1 MIPVQIE
8 DAILAGHLASIPS
21 DGVSI
26 FTLGGS
32 EGPNGGEVR
41 GAILSATSLVASMR
55 ASHGLGILET
65 LILGQAYMAALLMAS
80 MLKGEDRLALRVDC
94 DGPARGLAVE
104 GRASTG
110 KDGRRRNEVRGC
122 LFENPIPVSGELS
135 SFDTA
140 PSIGTGSLAVT
151 RYLAGMPQPFTGSV
165 RLKTGRLAED
175 LSAYYLES
183 EQTKT
188 AFDLSIGFDHAGRAT
203 GAGAIFLQVLPGARD
218 EFVSRVEAALLGLPS
233 VGAWFQAGKKRA
245 ELLAAGFSSL
255 GLSILG
261 EGNAAFSCDCSRESF
276 ASFIAASSDETLR
289 DFSEH
294 GPWPLVTTCHN
305 CSSSYSFAKEE
316 LEAMAAR
323 RGLVPR
329 GEL

>member
-1 MIPVQIE
+1 MTLRGIRTYHRGMIPVQIE

-122 LFENPIPVSGELS
+122 LFENPIPVSIGREAGQGV
-135 SFDTA
+135 A
-140 PSIGTGSLAVT
+140 PSA
-151 RYLAGMPQPFTGSV
+151 
-165 RLKTGRLAED
+165 RLR
-175 LSAYYLES
+175 
-183 EQTKT
+183 
-188 AFDLSIGFDHAGRAT
+188 
-203 GAGAIFLQVLPGARD
+203 
-218 EFVSRVEAALLGLPS
+218 LLG
-233 VGAWFQAGKKRA
+233 Q
-245 ELLAAGFSSL
+245 E
-255 GLSILG
+255 G
-261 EGNAAFSCDCSRESF
+261 E
-276 ASFIAASSDETLR
+276 
-289 DFSEH
+289 
-294 GPWPLVTTCHN
+294 
-305 CSSSYSFAKEE
+305 AK
-316 LEAMAAR
+316 AAR
-323 RGLVPR
+323 RGAGDEGRDEARLARSIRPADEDAVSGAEPQL
-329 GEL
+329 GELEDCSRGQAKGARPEEGEEVATRRGARKRDAALPADGRLDRLRSDLR